1 MVEMELNEG
10 SRVIRRAYCVLVL
23 GHVTARFQR
32 DGRLWESFPVWKH
45 IISYRFKR
53 MIQTVFQGQP
63 LLLVERSSF
72 DGAVAELSPQMRE
85 CLLLVI

>member
-32 DGRLWESFPVWKH
+32 DGRLWGVLPRLEAHH
-45 IISYRFKR
+45 IISLQAHDTNSLSRTAFVIGR
-53 MIQTVFQGQP
+53 
-63 LLLVERSSF
+63 
-72 DGAVAELSPQMRE
+72 AEL
-85 CLLLVI
+85 I